1 MRKLLVKLVALE
13 TALVGWLGYWL
24 FLVYSDNP
32 TVLGGLAS
40 QLSKFPEISFTTVDI
55 TVLVVISVLSI
66 LLAFKFDRGLK
77 PGIRLERALQM
88 LESLMK
94 RNLMLEAQV
103 AEMKMANVQGTA
115 SEPTSSNEPPIGSWE
130 RAFRT
135 PLEAGPTTSP
145 QATRREVRSNTQEM
159 RNDEPT
165 SLRSRATRFDS
176 KPSQTAPTPVPAKIR
191 AHDVTG
197 RRASPAEQTIN
208 ERRDRPSPEQFAT
221 WQGPSESSS
230 RTQPNPS
237 PVVTPRRTNAAIA
250 QPTSRRQPY
259 IPIPATK
266 AVSPNSLPGRGVSP
280 TSRTRVEARSSQET
294 GATSGLQPNE
304 RTDPQSPLLD
314 KPSDAPEYLTS
325 PSSEITRSTSIENYQ
340 NNSTLATRDGD
351 DYAEPKTAGKSPS
364 AKKRFPW
371 EDE

>member
-1 MRKLLVKLVALE
+1 
-13 TALVGWLGYWL
+13 
-24 FLVYSDNP
+24 
-32 TVLGGLAS
+32 
-40 QLSKFPEISFTTVDI
+40 
-55 TVLVVISVLSI
+55 
-66 LLAFKFDRGLK
+66 
-77 PGIRLERALQM
+77 
-88 LESLMK
+88 
-94 RNLMLEAQV
+94 
-103 AEMKMANVQGTA
+103 MANVQSTIP
-115 SEPTSSNEPPIGSWE
+115 EPVSTNEPPLGSWE

-135 PLEAGPTTSP
+135 PIEAGPTRSP
-145 QATRREVRSNTQEM
+145 QVPRREVRGNTPEMSN
-159 RNDEPT
+159 DDPL
-165 SLRSRATRFDS
+165 SPRSRATRFDP
-176 KPSQTAPTPVPAKIR
+176 KPSQTAPTPVPMKSR
-191 AHDVTG
+191 AQDIIDRKAGPTEETMTETRG
-197 RRASPAEQTIN
+197 RH
-208 ERRDRPSPEQFAT
+208 SPEQFAT
-221 WQGPSESSS
+221 WQSASEPSS
-230 RTQPNPS
+230 RTQPTP
-237 PVVTPRRTNAAIA
+237 PPAVTPRRTGTAIA

-259 IPIPATK
+259 IPIPATGT
-266 AVSPNSLPGRGVSP
+266 VSPNSLPGRVVSP